1 MVRLFIVLAAVALVL
16 LILALIGSLSA
27 ERVRALPRALWVLVV
42 VLVPLA
48 GPIAYFLW
56 GRPAD
61 GSARRPAPRPSSP
74 DDDPDFLRSMDTEQS
89 RRDRELLAQLE
100 HELRRHDEPPA
111 PPRPRPDDKPPA
123 PPRLRPDDKPPVL
136 RPADEVRPADDK
148 PQARDDKP
156 QARDEDR
163 G

>member
-1 MVRLFIVLAAVALVL
+1 MVRLLILVAAVALVL

-27 ERVRALPRALWVLVV
+27 ERVHALPRALWVLIV

-56 GRPAD
+56 GRPVD
-61 GSARRPAPRPSSP
+61 RTARRPAARPSSP
-74 DDDPDFLRSMDTEQS
+74 DDDPEFLRSMNTEQS
-89 RRDRELLAQLE
+89 RRDRELLAQWE
-100 HELRRHDEPPA
+100 RELRRDEEPPA
-111 PPRPRPDDKPPA
+111 PPA
-123 PPRLRPDDKPPVL
+123 H
-136 RPADEVRPADDK
+136 
-148 PQARDDKP
+148 DDKP